1 MDAITG
7 HFWFWPT
14 IIIVCTI
21 GAILVAVRIVVRGYQ
36 LTGSMTKTK
45 RGTRFYLAWMFILFG
60 LGLGLLSDQPWYV
73 PMLVGAWFGLNAAL
87 VPQEVTY
94 GKAFMYLA
102 QLGGTAAVLFL
113 ILLLVN

>member
-1 MDAITG
+1 
-7 HFWFWPT
+7 
-14 IIIVCTI
+14 
-21 GAILVAVRIVVRGYQ
+21 
-36 LTGSMTKTK
+36 
-45 RGTRFYLAWMFILFG
+45 
-60 LGLGLLSDQPWYV
+60 
-73 PMLVGAWFGLNAAL
+73 MLVGAWFGLNAAL